1 MQPMTFYLYN
11 FRDEKDFE
19 KSFPIFLP
27 LSIPNPD
34 DRINRDLK
42 KSIKKEVMTMSG
54 LTLWFCFSVQF

>member
-1 MQPMTFYLYN
+1 MTFYLYN

-27 LSIPNPD
+27 LSMPNPD

-42 KSIKKEVMTMSG
+42 KRIKEEDMAIS
-54 LTLWFCFSVQF
+54 S